1 MYHIVFNQLVL
12 SLLKLRVDKEIFCDL
27 FLFSTA
33 TPIAIEVLLCLVCLQ
48 SIIILIKSFLP
59 QIEFEGKPVKG
70 VRKKFNEDI
79 REVTFYTLEVIDG
92 QDHKLASNDTLHGEA
107 TNYIPVPKDLLF
119 RRHLI
124 INEKRVLND
133 VCVTEMVSLFY
144 LDEDLVVK
152 LGNDK
157 AGNSM
162 YQKVHYP

>member
-1 MYHIVFNQLVL
+1 M
-12 SLLKLRVDKEIFCDL
+12 
-27 FLFSTA
+27 
-33 TPIAIEVLLCLVCLQ
+33 
-48 SIIILIKSFLP
+48 P

-79 REVTFYTLEVIDG
+79 REVTFYAFEVIDC

-107 TNYIPVPKDLLF
+107 TNDISVPKDLLF

-133 VCVTEMVSLFY
+133 VCVTEMVSLFNF
-144 LDEDLVVK
+144 DEDLVVK

-157 AGNSM
+157 AGHSM